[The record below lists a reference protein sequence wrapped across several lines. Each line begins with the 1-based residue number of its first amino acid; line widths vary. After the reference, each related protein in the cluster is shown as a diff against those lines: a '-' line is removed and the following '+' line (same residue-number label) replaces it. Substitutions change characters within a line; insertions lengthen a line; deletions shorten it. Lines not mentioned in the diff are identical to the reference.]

1 MLASGAAT
9 STDAGRNER
18 DDEWNSCRSM
28 PSASA
33 RHRGPWA
40 SEAAPVQVTE
50 AAAEDVAWL
59 SAMCVRAWL
68 LELRARVCV
77 C

>member
-1 MLASGAAT
+1 
-9 STDAGRNER
+9 
-18 DDEWNSCRSM
+18 M